1 MPCYHP
7 ISAYK
12 TADGSVVF
20 SERSYFNIVQNL
32 SLPCG
37 QCIGCRLER
46 SRQWAMRCMH
56 EAQLHEESCFITLTY
71 NPENLPYDDS
81 LNHDHFQRFLKR
93 LRKSIAPQRIRFY
106 MAGEYGTKRG
116 RPHYHAA
123 IFGWSPKDKKNPK
136 KTPAGS
142 LIYTS
147 EELGN
152 AWRIRNTNTGQYE
165 SLGFSSVGELTFE
178 SAAYIARY
186 IVSKQTGKHNKY
198 HNAYTD
204 LTTGEIV
211 KRKPEYN
218 RMSLR
223 PMSGIKGEPGG
234 IASEWFKKYKTD
246 VYPHDYV
253 IVRGQKMKPPKY
265 YDKLLKKI
273 DPEEFED
280 IIYNREKTAKL
291 NYLDNTP
298 ERLLVKEQV
307 QQARLDKLKRNLT

>member
-1 MPCYHP
+1 M
-7 ISAYK
+7 S
-12 TADGSVVF
+12 G
-20 SERSYFNIVQNL
+20 
-32 SLPCG
+32 
-37 QCIGCRLER
+37 
-46 SRQWAMRCMH
+46 
-56 EAQLHEESCFITLTY
+56 
-71 NPENLPYDDS
+71 
-81 LNHDHFQRFLKR
+81 
-93 LRKSIAPQRIRFY
+93 RFY
-106 MAGEYGTKRG
+106 FF
-116 RPHYHAA
+116 PHDR
-123 IFGWSPKDKKNPK
+123 DKKNPK

-273 DPEEFED
+273 DN
-280 IIYNREKTAKL
+280 I
-291 NYLDNTP
+291 
-298 ERLLVKEQV
+298 RL
-307 QQARLDKLKRNLT
+307 R